1 MSWQTSRR
9 ALWESEFVYTDYIQR
24 SEIETDVQNS
34 SAFSDADHKKN
45 QQRITVSRM
54 TYHLSTA
61 FKAPLPPIP
70 NKCQGCISQE
80 HTILT
85 ILQRLEAPKD
95 EDKHSPLS
103 ENLKSMTWCPNRLAA
118 LRIRLYQSPYFHSIC
133 IYYYTCCL

>member
-1 MSWQTSRR
+1 MVQRKQVSWQTSRR
-9 ALWESEFVYTDYIQR
+9 ALWESEFVYTDYIPR

-45 QQRITVSRM
+45 QQRIIFLQ
-54 TYHLSTA
+54 LS
-61 FKAPLPPIP
+61 KHPCPPIP

-95 EDKHSPLS
+95 EDKLSPLS

-118 LRIRLYQSPYFHSIC
+118 LRRRLYQSPYFHSIC